1 MNNKSKELENIL
13 ITIKETSERDIDE
26 LSDSIDKIIECHI
39 TNERT
44 ISLIF
49 DTILSIEFIE
59 DDKKIKVFHKLS
71 NYCRSFNE
79 ELADDYDRI
88 LEQDL
93 NYDYDEEWNDDLE
106 YETVPWFDEGMKQF
120 KSNDRE
126 YLKSK
131 IEFRN
136 FFLKV
141 KKEVQDFPKLNELSK
156 EELQNNHLFGELSYL
171 AIRFFN
177 EIMTDDDFRNL
188 KYSLKRIKKYGE
200 EVLKDMFEYYTNKY
214 EK

>member
-79 ELADDYDRI
+79 ELADDYDKI

-120 KSNDRE
+120 KSNDR
-126 YLKSK
+126 
-131 IEFRN
+131 
-136 FFLKV
+136 
-141 KKEVQDFPKLNELSK
+141 
-156 EELQNNHLFGELSYL
+156 
-171 AIRFFN
+171 
-177 EIMTDDDFRNL
+177 
-188 KYSLKRIKKYGE
+188 
-200 EVLKDMFEYYTNKY
+200 
-214 EK
+214 